1 MPQTLPELQTTPA
14 FKPDELLKEMGFD
27 VSPTTSNSTVS
38 PTTVTTVLAE
48 KQYDLNVCLFHPVK
62 LELFQ
67 ADSNKEWYVKCPF
80 SRECGVLSSRNLQN
94 AYMGMLNRKVHNTYR
109 NLKGT
114 VMCEC
119 NNQASLRV
127 SESSLNPGRPFF
139 GCRNRG
145 GCRFFQWA
153 DVGFTKKNEELQK
166 LFKEYGKF

>member
-1 MPQTLPELQTTPA
+1 MDFVKSMISGSDITKMLLEETILEQPCQLQQWQ
-14 FKPDELLKEMGFD
+14 LSWLR
-27 VSPTTSNSTVS
+27 N
-38 PTTVTTVLAE
+38 
-48 KQYDLNVCLFHPVK
+48 YDLNVCLFHPVK

-67 ADSNKEWYVKCPF
+67 ANSNKEWYVKCPF
-80 SRECGVLSSRNLQN
+80 PRECGVFSSRNMQN
-94 AYMGMLNRKVHNTYR
+94 AYMGVLNRKVHNTYR

-153 DVGFTKKNEELQK
+153 GVGFTKKNEELQK
-166 LFKEYGKF
+166 LFKEYGKFWKLLFFNCK